1 MMICMFAMASR
12 LQASEITIASGAGYK
27 RPLLELISRYEQ
39 KTENSVAG
47 VFGNMYQIISQV
59 RMSGKVCLVFG
70 DRKFFDRSDLDFST
84 FHPIGEGKLVLAY
97 RRGIQLTTI
106 SDVNKKEITRVGL
119 PDSAKAIYGDAA
131 MQYRAK
137 SGLITSIRGKL
148 LKLSTVPQV
157 SSYLI
162 TKEIDAGFINLTDA
176 IGVADDIGGYIVAE
190 PSHYTVVAIQA
201 GVIKGFE
208 NDPDVQ
214 SFIEYLKTKE
224 AQNILTKYG
233 L

>member
-1 MMICMFAMASR
+1 DI
-12 LQASEITIASGAGYK
+12 
-27 RPLLELISRYEQ
+27 
-39 KTENSVAG
+39 
-47 VFGNMYQIISQV
+47 
-59 RMSGKVCLVFG
+59 
-70 DRKFFDRSDLDFST
+70 
-84 FHPIGEGKLVLAY
+84 
-97 RRGIQLTTI
+97 
-106 SDVNKKEITRVGL
+106 NKKEITRVGL

-131 MQYRAK
+131 MQYLTK
-137 SGLITSIRGKL
+137 SGLIASTRGKL

-190 PSHYTVVAIQA
+190 PSNYTVVALQA

-224 AQNILTKYG
+224 ARNILTKYG